1 MRLLTWKSTGLFDMS
16 YNELLNSDIKKLSN
30 VIYMFQNK
38 FNNKKYIGQTSKTL
52 SDRVAMHIWQSK
64 NQSSYFHNA
73 LFKYGIENFD
83 IQVIDICSN
92 KQQLN
97 EKEKYWINHFSS
109 NNKELGYNLTSGGTS
124 YTHVPVFKKDSIE
137 TKQKKA
143 ESAKKKWQDPEYRK
157 RYKQSRKEYIK
168 VAQLDLNGTLRT
180 VYPSMTDAEKFLF
193 GKKNGRLRTKLII
206 NQMDYYICNGSIW
219 QLYDKYI
226 N

>member
-1 MRLLTWKSTGLFDMS
+1 MS

-52 SDRVAMHIWQSK
+52 SDRVAMHVWQSK

-83 IQVIDICSN
+83 IQIIDICSD

-168 VAQLDLNGTLRT
+168 VAQLDLNGTLLT